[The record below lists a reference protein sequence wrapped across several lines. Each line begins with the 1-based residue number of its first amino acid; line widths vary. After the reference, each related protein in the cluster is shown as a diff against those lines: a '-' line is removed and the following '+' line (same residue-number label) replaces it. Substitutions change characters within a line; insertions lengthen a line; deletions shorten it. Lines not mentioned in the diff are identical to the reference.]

1 MVFVLDRP
9 RSAPTRRESRHE
21 RRRLA
26 ELDRLGAR
34 LGDLA
39 RIRAVVAGAGEVVAS
54 GWLQRAWFACPGPR
68 GGERLVTPQRLAGRP
83 VTGAC
88 LVGAVVQAGGGPGGA
103 DAQPVARALDLL
115 WHALHRD
122 PDEPVRWCPGP
133 PVRAQHVRDLTAWN
147 DAPGRTAADVARL
160 LTTADA
166 IAATEA
172 DRARRARTALA
183 GGS

>member
-1 MVFVLDRP
+1 MAFVLDRP
-9 RSAPTRRESRHE
+9 RSAPSRRESRHE

-26 ELDRLGAR
+26 ELDRLAAR
-34 LGDLA
+34 LGDLE
-39 RIRAVVAGAGEVVAS
+39 RIRAVVAGAGDVVAT

-68 GGERLVTPQRLAGRP
+68 GGERVVTPRRPVGRP

-88 LVGAVVQAGGGPGGA
+88 LVGAVVQAGGGLGGP

-122 PDEPVRWCPGP
+122 PAEPVRWCPAP
-133 PVRAQHVRDLTAWN
+133 PVRAQHVRDLTGWN
-147 DAPGRTAADVARL
+147 DAPGRTAGDVARL
-160 LTTADA
+160 LATADA
-166 IAATEA
+166 IAAAEV
-172 DRARRARTALA
+172 DRARRARGALA